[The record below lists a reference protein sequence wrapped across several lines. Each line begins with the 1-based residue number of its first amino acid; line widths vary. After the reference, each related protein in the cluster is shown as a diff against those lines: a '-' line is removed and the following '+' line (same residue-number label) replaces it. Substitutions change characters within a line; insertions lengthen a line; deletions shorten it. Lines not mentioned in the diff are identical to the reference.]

1 MNRPDPAKAA
11 LAAVASIPRDDDGPV
26 FPAPW
31 AARAFAFTLALHE
44 RDIFTWPQWAEAL
57 STTIR
62 QDQHD
67 SDPETYWLCWLSAL
81 EALLAVKAVA
91 EPSELASL
99 RSAWRQA
106 AQETPHGEPVE
117 LESHVRGGTTEP

>member
-31 AARAFAFTLALHE
+31 AARAFAFTLALHQ
-44 RDIFTWPQWAEAL
+44 RGIFTWQQWAEAL
-57 STTIR
+57 GTAIKR
-62 QDQHD
+62 GQHD

-117 LESHVRGGTTEP
+117 LESRVRGGTTGP

>member
-1 MNRPDPAKAA
+1 MTRPDPTKAA

-44 RDIFTWPQWAEAL
+44 RDLFTWPQWAEAL
-57 STTIR
+57 GTAIKKG
-62 QDQHD
+62 QHD

-91 EPSELASL
+91 EPSELANL

-106 AQETPHGEPVE
+106 AQETPHGEPIE
-117 LESHVRGGTTEP
+117 LENSLRAKPRQP